1 MSCERFRYAF
11 PPPTATPASVLTAA
25 LRSVFPPPQL
35 PEFVTKPAIGRLG
48 IAQTGLTEV
57 RIDFDSAES
66 IEIACSGFV
75 AEPLRSIQRPSQPV
89 LTLMS
94 LVAANQMSELSKW
107 LRLYFLASTAGITA
121 RLEPSPPEP
130 SP

>member
-11 PPPTATPASVLTAA
+11 PPPTDTPASVLTAA

-48 IAQTGLTEV
+48 IAHTGLTDV

-94 LVAANQMSELSKW
+94 LDAANQMSELSKW

-121 RLEPSPPEP
+121 RFEPGPPEP